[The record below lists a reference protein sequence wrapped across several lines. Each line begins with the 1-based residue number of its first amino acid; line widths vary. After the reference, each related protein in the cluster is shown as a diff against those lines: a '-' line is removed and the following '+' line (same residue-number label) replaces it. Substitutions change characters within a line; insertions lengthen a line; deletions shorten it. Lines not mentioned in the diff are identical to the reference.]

1 MPHLHRA
8 MESRSSCSTA
18 TPSASAGAQ
27 IVAGPGSY
35 VLVPRGP
42 CIAARGRWPVLVLM
56 VPEEGEDMFWLGEL
70 GADNLRDP
78 AVRAA
83 IRGYDSVPVR

>member
-1 MPHLHRA
+1 
-8 MESRSSCSTA
+8 
-18 TPSASAGAQ
+18 
-27 IVAGPGSY
+27 
-35 VLVPRGP
+35 
-42 CIAARGRWPVLVLM
+42 M